1 MMPSVN
7 FSIID
12 IFKYLLKYYLF
23 FIPAKA
29 LKRSAKASS
38 RFDLSFLRLGT
49 LFEGLLIASFSDF
62 GARLTGAPTAL

>member
-29 LKRSAKASS
+29 LKRSFKTFS
-38 RFDLSFLRLGT
+38 RLDLSFLRLGT

-62 GARLTGAPTAL
+62 GVLLAEPPTAL